1 MIPEKI
7 NENDPYQVEQ
17 VQEKGKTVT
26 VLTGPNG
33 WRTVHRDLR
42 DGGWNLAT
50 ALARKLNTAYREGWY
65 AAMAHKKK
73 KK

>member
-7 NENDPYQVEQ
+7 NENDPYQVER
-17 VQEKGKTVT
+17 VLEKGKTVT

-33 WRTVHRDLR
+33 WRTVHRDMR

-50 ALARKLNTAYREGWY
+50 ALARKLNAAYWAGWS
-65 AAMAHKKK
+65 AAMAQKKTK
-73 KK
+73 K